1 MFQSFH
7 VVVTSP
13 TDENWPSFPQGRIYY
28 LKAKYEKQMLGLIEA
43 KQKSQKIG
51 ITETSAI

>member
-13 TDENWPSFPQGRIYY
+13 TDENWPSFPQGIIYY

-51 ITETSAI
+51 ITESAI